1 MRTDARWCAC
11 YQDRDTLLVG
21 GVFGEAEMTT
31 SGYPRTV
38 REWRR
43 GTPLGSAALVF
54 EGEETDVAASG
65 AAYLD
70 RGHKYEMRVR
80 ATTFYASR
88 VELRR
93 RDGTFAHLAVPEDAE
108 ADTFADQLLLTLRS
122 PWCGHAAGA
131 LLAAPLERF
140 MAAEDEAARG
150 ALLTP
155 LFTPTESCSLE
166 GTDETRRHRSLSPA
180 PPTGHPCPLALK
192 LRTIPTTTPAP

>member
-1 MRTDARWCAC
+1 MCHKE
-11 YQDRDTLLVG
+11 RDTLLVG

-38 REWRR
+38 REWKR
-43 GTPLGSAALVF
+43 GTPLASAALVF

-65 AAYLD
+65 AAYRD
-70 RGHKYEMRVR
+70 RGYAYEMRVR
-80 ATTFYASR
+80 AMTFYASR

-93 RDGTFAHLAVPEDAE
+93 RDGSFAHLAVPEDAAAE
-108 ADTFADQLLLTLRS
+108 TFADQLLLTLRS

-131 LLAAPLERF
+131 LLAAPLEPF
-140 MAAEDEAARG
+140 MDAEDDAARG

-166 GTDETRRHRSLSPA
+166 GTEETRHCLILQP
-180 PPTGHPCPLALK
+180 GPLACS
-192 LRTIPTTTPAP
+192 PT